1 MAVLL
6 LQGNDMLKSSLYT
19 SFFLVV
25 SAYCLFFSSLK
36 IKIRNRFDLAI
47 ESWLVIL
54 RIAIVICASIYLK
67 KVISNFLEVEEDTHV
82 WELLYSKLTNYKSF
96 HTLIYTCSDVF
107 DFLPLHSLVKMFE
120 SLLIPFVI
128 LSMIYVSG
136 DWIRSGYVRAQKY
149 YESAAEKP
157 VILKKSKTDEN
168 SDDSGIE
175 NNTDSKKNVD
185 VNSLDVT
192 LQEKD
197 VLINDHWLFYLKNVY
212 IDAAIFYNISQMVV
226 FGLMAVLVMRLKLL
240 FSTQMC
246 VVSSLMFGKR
256 YGP

>member
-25 SAYCLFFSSLK
+25 SAYCLFFSSLR

-47 ESWLVIL
+47 ESWLVVL
-54 RIAIVICASIYLK
+54 RIAIAICASIYLK

-107 DFLPLHSLVKMFE
+107 GVLPLNSLVKMFE

-128 LSMIYVSG
+128 LSMINVSG
-136 DWIRSGYVRAQKY
+136 DWIRSGYLIAQKI
-149 YESAAEKP
+149 YERVEKP
-157 VILKKSKTDEN
+157 VILKKPKSDEN

-192 LQEKD
+192 VQEKD
-197 VLINDHWLFYLKNVY
+197 NLIDDHWLFYLKNVY
-212 IDAAIFYNISQMVV
+212 VDAAIFYNISQMVV
-226 FGLMAVLVMRLKLL
+226 FGLMAALVMRLKLL

-246 VVSSLMFGKR
+246 IVSSLMLGTR

>member
-25 SAYCLFFSSLK
+25 SAYCLFFSSLRIK
-36 IKIRNRFDLAI
+36 IKNRCDLAI

-54 RIAIVICASIYLK
+54 RIAIVVCASIYLK
-67 KVISNFLEVEEDTHV
+67 KLISNFLEVEEDTHI
-82 WELLYSKLTNYKSF
+82 WELLYSKFTNYKNF
-96 HTLIYTCSDVF
+96 HTLLYTCSDVF
-107 DFLPLHSLVKMFE
+107 DVLPLNSFSKMFE

-128 LSMIYVSG
+128 LSTVNVMN
-136 DWIRSGYVRAQKY
+136 DWISSGFHRAQKY
-149 YESAAEKP
+149 YDKSGKP
-157 VILKKSKTDEN
+157 AISKAPKTDEN

-175 NNTDSKKNVD
+175 NNTDSKKNTD

-192 LQEKD
+192 LQEKEI
-197 VLINDHWLFYLKNVY
+197 LMKDHWLMFIKSVHV
-212 IDAAIFYNISQMVV
+212 DAAIFYNISQMVV
-226 FGLMAVLVMRLKLL
+226 FGIMATLVMRLKLL

-246 VVSSLMFGKR
+246 IVSSLMLGTG
-256 YGP
+256 YEP